1 MNVLNESELL
11 QANGGFLPLVPLIST
26 KALVWA
32 GTKAAASAAIKT
44 GAVTASG
51 YYTGKSIESIVENV
65 NATRELDQT
74 TDQLHETTGLIREF
88 NDKREAA

>member
-11 QANGGFLPLVPLIST
+11 QANGGLVGALIKGVT
-26 KALVWA
+26 KLAKPA
-32 GTKAAASAAIKT
+32 FKT
-44 GAVTASG
+44 GAVAASG
-51 YYTGKSIESIVENV
+51 YYTGKSIESIVENM